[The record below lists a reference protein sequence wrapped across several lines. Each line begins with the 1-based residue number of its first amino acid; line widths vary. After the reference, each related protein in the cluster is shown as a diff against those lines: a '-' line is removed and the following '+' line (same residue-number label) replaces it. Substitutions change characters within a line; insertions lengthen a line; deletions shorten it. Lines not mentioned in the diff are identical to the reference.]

1 MSKAK
6 KISIVIAVTLFVVV
20 IAVVGILLFKKQ
32 NSSFDISNS
41 VIANF
46 SEYDSLSAGYF
57 GDSGKSSENV
67 NLSSSGQKNL
77 KVKLFGRKSNGE
89 FEEVE
94 FDKNGKRIKQDYY
107 LKQYISIGRYVF
119 MTFTNNN
126 NFVFNSFLN
135 LAESAQFFWLENY
148 EGVNTYI
155 LDSETGKIYP
165 TDEISKYFYKINFNP
180 NYGESA
186 CFNDILYVTNSD
198 YIETGEY
205 ISYVYKLSID
215 NGLKVE
221 ELIDDNKLNFIP
233 RELMSDRYEN
243 LYFKNRSNSSTYK
256 YLITKTNK
264 LVTLEDY
271 EYRKTLNGIV
281 YTSDLTKKINADGEL
296 VDSTDK
302 VEPLFTEMTLI
313 KTENNVETYFD
324 GRDIVI
330 VTWENDIDFTIVRHT
345 LDLENY
351 SSYVATNNKIYF
363 INENNIFY
371 LDINTFEVKNL
382 ISDYRFYSISADNK
396 GNVYFEAIDDN
407 LREVCGIIKD
417 DGSISL
423 DVSNDGL
430 VVLVVTP
437 IN

>member
-6 KISIVIAVTLFVVV
+6 KISIIVSIAICVALVAV
-20 IAVVGILLFKKQ
+20 VVGILLIGRQ

-67 NLSSSGQKNL
+67 NLSSNGQKNL

-135 LAESAQFFWLENY
+135 GNAQDFSLENY

-165 TDEISKYFYKINFNP
+165 TDGLSKYFYCINFNLD
-180 NYGESA
+180 YGQIA
-186 CFNDILYVTNSD
+186 CFNDILYVTNSKF
-198 YIETGEY
+198 IETGEY

-233 RELMSDRYEN
+233 RYLMSDRYEN
-243 LYFKNRSNSSTYK
+243 LYLKDDYASSTYK
-256 YLITKTNK
+256 YLITKTNR

-271 EYRKTLNGIV
+271 KYRKTLNGIV

-296 VDSTDK
+296 VDSSDK

-313 KTENNVETYFD
+313 KTENNVDTYFD

-330 VTWENDIDFTIVRHT
+330 VTWENDINFTIVRHT

-407 LREVCGIIKD
+407 LREVYGIIKD